1 MNHFKFLGHLD
12 TFAVTATLLK
22 HKPRFID
29 DRLLV
34 RHGLDADLPILEDW
48 KSLRRLFACIHVATK
63 TDVGQPYGD
72 IWIDRLQPG
81 TATDFACEVNPQY
94 LTFIVPLVTNPYV
107 REYAR
112 DEMVHA
118 PVGALLWVNAGVHR
132 ASANWGEFPRYHLN
146 VQIKEGAK
154 P

>member
-1 MNHFKFLGHLD
+1 MNHFKLLGHLD

-22 HKPRFID
+22 NKH
-29 DRLLV
+29 LLTDGTLLLWSPAEGE
-34 RHGLDADLPILEDW
+34 HELFESW
-48 KSLRRLFACIHVATK
+48 KSLNSLIAKLRQLA
-63 TDVGQPYGD
+63 DSNELYGD

-81 TATDFACEVNPQY
+81 TATDFTCEVNPQY

-118 PVGALLWVNAGVHR
+118 PVGALLWANAGVHR

-146 VQIKEGAK
+146 VQIKEGVKA
-154 P
+154 

>member
-1 MNHFKFLGHLD
+1 MNHFKLLGHLD

-22 HKPRFID
+22 HKTAFVD
-29 DRLLV
+29 DRLTLIWLDGTEHDLLLNWASLNRLLV
-34 RHGLDADLPILEDW
+34 NIELA
-48 KSLRRLFACIHVATK
+48 VK
-63 TDVGQPYGD
+63 TDDCRSV
-72 IWIDRLQPG
+72 WIDRLQPG
-81 TATDFACEVNPQY
+81 TATDFTCDVNPQY

-118 PVGALLWVNAGVHR
+118 PVGALLWANAGVHR

-154 P
+154 V